1 MATPRRRASQLS
13 RFSTQKVS
21 IPPHTRGERGSCHG
35 AGCIFQR
42 TGIPERAQHGCR
54 TADTGVAI
62 CCTSGVK
69 EVPSYS
75 FLPLPNE
82 RWLGLGTAAV
92 RPVRTSPPHRARG
105 VVATVGQ
112 SLPYVG
118 SRRWCRGWLTR
129 PSAVDPS
136 PRTRER
142 APPHFL
148 PRTSL
153 LPARHVQISRSAH
166 PRFPLVAAELAHW
179 LFPK

>member
-82 RWLGLGTAAV
+82 RWLGLGAAAA
-92 RPVRTSPPHRARG
+92 RSVRTSPPHRARG

-129 PSAVDPS
+129 PSAADPS

-142 APPHFL
+142 APPHLL